1 LIFYL
6 LLRVLFLIMKFAS
19 VSAAVLMAV
28 SLPWGGMAQPID
40 LSSSV
45 WDGVVNIDASMQVP
59 DYREPWNGGRPTG
72 GSGTGFLIG
81 KNRFLTNAH
90 VVSNATKLVIR
101 SSNDPEPHPAR
112 IVFIAHDCDLAILEA
127 VDGKHFEH
135 LKPMQLGGIPKLN
148 TEVIAVGYPIG
159 GDRIS
164 VTRGVVSR
172 IDFRQYSHS
181 GVDSHLS
188 IQVDAAINPGNSG
201 GPVIQDGKVVGVAF
215 QGYSGNVA
223 QNVGYMIPVPVI
235 QRFLKDVEDGKYDH
249 YVDLA
254 ISDFPIENPAQRK
267 ALGLGEDGIGVMVG
281 SAEPAGSGG
290 KVLKTGDVIVAM
302 DGSPVFN
309 NGLIKLD
316 DELVNMNEVVERKF
330 AGDSIEIEFLRDG
343 KKMKETVKLARF
355 EPYVRL
361 GNLYDERPRYLV
373 YAGLVFQ
380 PLERNLMDAHSI
392 QDPLVNY
399 LFDNFLGDKLY
410 VEKPEPVIL
419 TQVLP
424 DEVNTFLT
432 PYAHGVVEEIN
443 GVKITRLADVKAAL
457 AKKNADEPFVVVK
470 LMEVNR
476 PLVLRRDLA
485 EDAHPRIMKT
495 YNIPQDAFL
504 GE

>member
-1 LIFYL
+1 L
-6 LLRVLFLIMKFAS
+6 
-19 VSAAVLMAV
+19 
-28 SLPWGGMAQPID
+28 
-40 LSSSV
+40 
-45 WDGVVNIDASMQVP
+45 
-59 DYREPWNGGRPTG
+59 
-72 GSGTGFLIG
+72 
-81 KNRFLTNAH
+81 
-90 VVSNATKLVIR
+90 
-101 SSNDPEPHPAR
+101 
-112 IVFIAHDCDLAILEA
+112 
-127 VDGKHFEH
+127 
-135 LKPMQLGGIPKLN
+135 
-148 TEVIAVGYPIG
+148 
-159 GDRIS
+159 IS
-164 VTRGVVSR
+164 VNTVTVE
-172 IDFRQYSHS
+172 
-181 GVDSHLS
+181 VDSHLA

-267 ALGLGEDGIGVMVG
+267 ALGLGVDGIGVMVG

-290 KVLKTGDVIVAM
+290 KVLKTGDVILAI

-330 AGDSIEIEFLRDG
+330 AGDTIEIEFLRDG
-343 KKMKETVKLARF
+343 AKQKATVELQRF
-355 EPYVRL
+355 APYVRL
-361 GNLYDERPRYLV
+361 GNLYDERPRYVV
-373 YAGLVFQ
+373 YSGLVFQ
-380 PLERNLMDAHSI
+380 PLERNLMDAHNI

-432 PYAHGVVEEIN
+432 PYVHGVVEEIN
-443 GVKITRLADVKAAL
+443 GVKIGKLADVKAAL
-457 AKKNADEPFVVVK
+457 AKKNGNEPFVVVK

-485 EDAHPRIMKT
+485 EAAHERIMKT
-495 YNIPQDAFL
+495 YNIPEDAFL

>member
-1 LIFYL
+1 
-6 LLRVLFLIMKFAS
+6 
-19 VSAAVLMAV
+19 
-28 SLPWGGMAQPID
+28 
-40 LSSSV
+40 
-45 WDGVVNIDASMQVP
+45 
-59 DYREPWNGGRPTG
+59 
-72 GSGTGFLIG
+72 
-81 KNRFLTNAH
+81 
-90 VVSNATKLVIR
+90 
-101 SSNDPEPHPAR
+101 
-112 IVFIAHDCDLAILEA
+112 
-127 VDGKHFEH
+127 
-135 LKPMQLGGIPKLN
+135 
-148 TEVIAVGYPIG
+148 
-159 GDRIS
+159 
-164 VTRGVVSR
+164 
-172 IDFRQYSHS
+172 
-181 GVDSHLS
+181 LS

-267 ALGLGEDGIGVMVG
+267 ALGLGDDGIGV
-281 SAEPAGSGG
+281 
-290 KVLKTGDVIVAM
+290 M

>member
-1 LIFYL
+1 MKLATL
-6 LLRVLFLIMKFAS
+6 LAP
-19 VSAAVLMAV
+19 
-28 SLPWGGMAQPID
+28 SLPLLAHVVTAQPID
-40 LSSSV
+40 LTSGA

-59 DYREPWNGGRPTG
+59 DYREPWNGGRPAG

-81 KNRFLTNAH
+81 PNRFLTNAH

-112 IVFIAHDCDLAILEA
+112 IVHIAHDCDLALLEA
-127 VDGKHFEH
+127 EDGRHFKHLRPLE
-135 LKPMQLGGIPKLN
+135 LGGIPKLN

-181 GVDSHLS
+181 GVDSHLT

-201 GPVIQDGKVVGVAF
+201 GPILQDDKVVGVAF

-235 QRFLKDVEDGKYDH
+235 QRFLKDIEDGSYDH

-254 ISDFPIENPAQRK
+254 VSDFPIENPAQRK
-267 ALGLGEDGIGVMVG
+267 ALGLGDDGVGVMVG
-281 SAEPAGSGG
+281 NVEPAGSAGG
-290 KVLKTGDVIVAM
+290 VLEIGDVILSI
-302 DGSPVFN
+302 DGSPVYN

-330 AGDSIEIEFLRDG
+330 AGDTIDMEFLRAG
-343 KKMKETVKLARF
+343 KKHKATIELKPF
-355 EPYVRL
+355 IPYVRL
-361 GNLYDERPRYLV
+361 GNIYDERPRYLV

-380 PLERNLMDAHSI
+380 PLERNLMDAHNI
-392 QDPLVNY
+392 QEPVVNY
-399 LFDNFLGDKLY
+399 IFDNFLNDKLY
-410 VEKPEPVIL
+410 VERPEPVIL
-419 TQVLP
+419 TNVLP

-432 PYAHGVVEEIN
+432 PYAHGVVDEIN
-443 GVKITRLADVKAAL
+443 GVKITRLADVRDAL
-457 AKKNADEPFVVVK
+457 AKKNGDEPFVVIR
-470 LMEVNR
+470 LLEVNR

-485 EDAHPRIMKT
+485 EAAHPRIMRT
-495 YNIPQDAFL
+495 YNIREDAYL